1 MVHEK
6 GLAEDVADKI
16 GEYVKLNGS
25 VELCDVLLNDP
36 ALSKNELAI
45 KGIND
50 MKLLFKYLEVFKIK
64 EKVYIFNFMIDIL

>member
-6 GLAEDVADKI
+6 GLSESVADKI

-25 VELCDVLLNDP
+25 AELCDVLLND
-36 ALSKNELAI
+36 ALLSQNEEAR

-50 MKLLFKYLEVFKIK
+50 MKLLFHYLEVFKIK
-64 EKVYIFNFMIDIL
+64 EKVITISFS

>member
-6 GLAEDVADKI
+6 GLAEDVADRI
-16 GEYVKLNGS
+16 GEYVKLSGS
-25 VELCDVLLNDP
+25 VELCDALLND
-36 ALSKNELAI
+36 ALLSKNEEAM

-64 EKVYIFNFMIDIL
+64 KKVIAF

>member
-1 MVHEK
+1 MVLEK

-25 VELCDVLLNDP
+25 VELCDALLND
-36 ALSKNELAI
+36 ALLSKNEQAV

-50 MKLLFKYLEVFKIK
+50 MKLLFKYLQVFKIK
-64 EKVYIFNFMIDIL
+64 EKVSGIL

>member
-6 GLAEDVADKI
+6 GLSEDVADKI

-25 VELCDVLLNDP
+25 VELCDVLLND
-36 ALSKNELAI
+36 AVLSQNEEAK

-50 MKLLFKYLEVFKIK
+50 MKLLFQYLEVFKIK
-64 EKVYIFNFMIDIL
+64 DKVIIISFS